1 MEAKNAKEF
10 KKALDSIVAEKNI
23 DPEVVYSAMELAL
36 TSAYKKNFNSKTNV
50 KVVFDRNT
58 GDIKVYSFLTVV
70 EDDKKTKE
78 EYEDELFEKYAEDED
93 LDTEV
98 IENEEVEGEE
108 EAEEEKETISFFNPE
123 TEIKLSDAKK
133 IDKTLEIGDTI
144 DTEVTPKDFGRVAT
158 STAKQVV
165 IQKIREAER
174 NSIMDEFGDKQDE
187 LVVGTLSREDSKTYY
202 VDLGKTFGLLP
213 KDEII
218 PGEKL
223 EMGSQVK
230 CYVSKLE
237 IGTKGVFILLS
248 RSHYG
253 FLKRLL
259 ELEIPELSDGT
270 VMLYSVARDAGSRSK
285 IAVYTEVDNVEP
297 VGSII
302 GSGGSRI
309 NRVLRQIGNEKVDV
323 VLYDKD
329 PIKFIQNALSPARDV
344 EVFVKDYKKRE
355 AIAVVNKDNLSL
367 AIGKKGQNV
376 KLASRLTHYKIEV
389 KNLDEVDI
397 DEYRK
402 LYANTVDVVYDDS
415 VEEKEDMTNEE
426 SANA

>member
-1 MEAKNAKEF
+1 MNKKQMKEF
-10 KKALDSIVAEKNI
+10 VKAIDLIVAEKGI
-23 DPEVVYSAMELAL
+23 DRGIVIEAMEQAMAA
-36 TSAYKKNFNSKTNV
+36 AYKKKGGPARC
-50 KVVFDRNT
+50 VVNPDT
-58 GDIKVYSFLTVV
+58 GEIKLFSVRTVV
-70 EDDKKTKE
+70 EDE
-78 EYEDELFEKYAEDED
+78 EFRDAKSQ
-93 LDTEV
+93 
-98 IENEEVEGEE
+98 
-108 EAEEEKETISFFNPE
+108 IS
-123 TEIKLSDAKK
+123 LSDAKVRVPD
-133 IDKTLEIGDTI
+133 IEIGETI
-144 DTEVTPKDFGRVAT
+144 EDPVEMTDFGRVAAG
-158 STAKQVV
+158 TAKQVV
-165 IQKIREAER
+165 VQRIKEAEKEL
-174 NSIMDEFGDKQDE
+174 IVKELGDKQDE
-187 LVVGTLSREDSKTYY
+187 LVVGTLSREDTKTYY

-259 ELEIPELSDGT
+259 ELEIPELNDGT

-285 IAVYTEVDNVEP
+285 IAVYSEVDNVEP
-297 VGSII
+297 VGSVI
-302 GSGGSRI
+302 GTGGARI

-323 VLYDKD
+323 ILYDKD
-329 PIKFIQNALSPARDV
+329 PVKFIQNALSPARDV
-344 EVFVKDYKKRE
+344 EVFIKDFKKHE

-389 KNLDEVDI
+389 KNIEEVNV
-397 DEYRK
+397 DEYRSK
-402 LYANTVDVVYDDS
+402 YDNVMPEDIEEA
-415 VEEKEDMTNEE
+415 VEEKEEE
-426 SANA
+426 